1 MKDWGKTDPRENNV
15 LFNQNKEIH
24 YTISA
29 DYDERDWKWDNDCC
43 RKYNE
48 YMGKCFVVLFV
59 AKWRSGFVG
68 LSANHLDNGIAGTS
82 QNNLLYSRDNKNI
95 YVFQIISG
103 IFKASWTFWIF
114 CCFGIGTYVCKYV
127 CK

>member
-68 LSANHLDNGIAGTS
+68 LSANHLENGIAGTS

-95 YVFQIISG
+95 YVFQIISV
-103 IFKASWTFWIF
+103 FLRQVEHFEYFA
-114 CCFGIGTYVCKYV
+114 VLE
-127 CK
+127 